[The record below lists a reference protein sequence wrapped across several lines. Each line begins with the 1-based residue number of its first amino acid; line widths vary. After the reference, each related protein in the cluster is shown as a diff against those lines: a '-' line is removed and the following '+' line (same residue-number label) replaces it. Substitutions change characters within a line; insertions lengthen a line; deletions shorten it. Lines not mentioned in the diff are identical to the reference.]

1 MMKHFYLLPVIFG
14 VPQRSVL
21 DLIRFNIYIVELEY
35 NVDGETNRY
44 ADDFKP
50 VQIQLDLIRLKE
62 RVNQWSNHNNQLNLN
77 STN

>member
-1 MMKHFYLLPVIFG
+1 LTDRKPFVS
-14 VPQRSVL
+14 QRSVL

-44 ADDFKP
+44 ADDSTNYEHVKP